1 MTAPYLPPCPLGCD
15 AEGHVPSCARFSA
28 AHDAPGTWPP
38 VGPDSPFAEGADDDP
53 EMPGRCR
60 DAADDC
66 PWCEDGFVLG
76 TGVLCRTCHGTG
88 GRDYGEPVSDE
99 HDVNADEDFRPDRR
113 DDVL

>member
-38 VGPDSPFAEGADDDP
+38 VASDSPFAPGADDDP

-60 DAADDC
+60 DAADVECPLCFPFKVACDC
-66 PWCEDGFVLG
+66 ERGPFDF
-76 TGVLCRTCHGTG
+76 
-88 GRDYGEPVSDE
+88 GEPVSDGCGV
-99 HDVNADEDFRPDRR
+99 DDGEDLRPSDRPDF
-113 DDVL
+113 